1 MLSLYNTLTR
11 KKEEFQPVHAPQVGV
26 YLCGPTVYSEAH
38 LGNARGPVVF
48 DVLTRYLRHLQ
59 YQVRYVRNITDVGHL
74 ESDADTG
81 EDKMEKAAR
90 AARVEPMQVAQ
101 HFANR

>member
-1 MLSLYNTLTR
+1 MSLTIYNTLTR
-11 KKEEFQPVHAPQVGV
+11 RKEGFQPVHPPQVGV

-59 YQVRYVRNITDVGHL
+59 YQVR
-74 ESDADTG
+74 
-81 EDKMEKAAR
+81 
-90 AARVEPMQVAQ
+90 
-101 HFANR
+101 